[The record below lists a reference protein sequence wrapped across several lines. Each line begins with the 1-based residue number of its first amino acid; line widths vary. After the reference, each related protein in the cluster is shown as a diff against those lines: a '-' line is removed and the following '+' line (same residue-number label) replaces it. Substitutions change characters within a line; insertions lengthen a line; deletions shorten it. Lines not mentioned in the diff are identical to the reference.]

1 MGNTDM
7 KKFYAVL
14 GAVAVIGVG
23 ILGYAI
29 NSKRAGR
36 VVSVPADIEGMDEP
50 GVLTQMARGV
60 SLGSEDAPITIIE
73 FSDFQCP
80 ACAFFA
86 QTVKPRLEETL
97 IEPGRARFIF
107 YDLPLVA
114 IHPNAFLAARAA
126 RCAEDQDQFWNY
138 HDELY
143 RRQARWGPLQNP
155 AEALEGLA
163 EEVGMDARE
172 FGACLNSDEHADLVS
187 ANLRLAEELGIP
199 GTPTVLIS
207 TDGQTSRAAPGF
219 DYESI
224 MATVNEMAGS
234 G

>member
-1 MGNTDM
+1 M
-7 KKFYAVL
+7 KRFYAVL

-23 ILGYAI
+23 VLGYAI
-29 NSKRAGR
+29 SSKRSGQI
-36 VVSVPADIEGMDEP
+36 VSTPVDIEGREEP
-50 GVLTQMARGV
+50 GTPRQTARGV

-80 ACAFFA
+80 SCALFA
-86 QTVKPRLEETL
+86 QTVKPRLEESL
-97 IEPGRARFIF
+97 IEPGRARFLY
-107 YDLPLVA
+107 YDFPLVP

-126 RCAEDQDQFWNY
+126 RCAEDQGQFWNY

-143 RRQARWGPLQNP
+143 RRQARWGPLQDP
-155 AEALEGLA
+155 AQALEGLA
-163 EEVGMDARE
+163 EEIGMDAGE
-172 FGACLNSDEHADLVS
+172 FGACLNSERHADLVS
-187 ANLRLAEELGIP
+187 ANLRLAQELGIP

-224 MATVNEMAGS
+224 IATVNEMTG
-234 G
+234 GE

>member
-1 MGNTDM
+1 M
-7 KKFYAVL
+7 KKFYAVF
-14 GAVAVIGVG
+14 ATVAVVGFGIVGYTIG
-23 ILGYAI
+23 ADR
-29 NSKRAGR
+29 SAG
-36 VVSVPADIEGMDEP
+36 VVSEPVDMEGMDETD
-50 GVLTQMARGV
+50 VLRDLIRGAK
-60 SLGSEDAPITIIE
+60 LGSDDAPITIIE

-126 RCAEDQDQFWNY
+126 RCAEDQGQFWNY

-143 RRQARWGPLQNP
+143 RRQAQWGPLPNP

-187 ANLRLAEELGIP
+187 ANLRLAEELRIP

-224 MATVNEMAGS
+224 MATVNEMTGS